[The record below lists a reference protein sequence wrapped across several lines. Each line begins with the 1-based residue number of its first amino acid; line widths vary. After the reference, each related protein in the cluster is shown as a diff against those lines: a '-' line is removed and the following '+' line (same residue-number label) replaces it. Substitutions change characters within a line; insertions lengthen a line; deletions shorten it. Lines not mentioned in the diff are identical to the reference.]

1 MRNIYPHYDPLN
13 EFEGDYIYDGLEWG
27 CNGEYIGGPL
37 NNEWT
42 EGNKH
47 GAAATRRIITQAGQS
62 EMNLNEKPR
71 SAAEYC
77 YNKNKRNANGAV
89 QGMSNSSGWFLPGIS
104 QLESILTSYYNTYTE
119 FQNNFYWSSAA
130 AKIEQEYGLRISIQR
145 APAMPVPPRPCQT
158 VVMQKVI
165 GTIYTRMI
173 TALPVKHPASIDL
186 SASVQPTYRPVA

>member
-62 EMNLNEKPR
+62 EMNLNENPAQR
-71 SAAEYC
+71 
-77 YNKNKRNANGAV
+77 RNIA
-89 QGMSNSSGWFLPGIS
+89 ITR
-104 QLESILTSYYNTYTE
+104 TS
-119 FQNNFYWSSAA
+119 
-130 AKIEQEYGLRISIQR
+130 
-145 APAMPVPPRPCQT
+145 AMPMEP
-158 VVMQKVI
+158 
-165 GTIYTRMI
+165 
-173 TALPVKHPASIDL
+173 
-186 SASVQPTYRPVA
+186 YRA

>member
-1 MRNIYPHYDPLN
+1 
-13 EFEGDYIYDGLEWG
+13 
-27 CNGEYIGGPL
+27 
-37 NNEWT
+37 
-42 EGNKH
+42 
-47 GAAATRRIITQAGQS
+47 
-62 EMNLNEKPR
+62 MNLNEKPR

-130 AKIEQEYGLRISIQR
+130 AKDRTEYGLRISIQR

-158 VVMQKVI
+158 VVMRESDWDD
-165 GTIYTRMI
+165 IYTNDNG
-173 TALPVKHPASIDL
+173 TTGKAPASIDL